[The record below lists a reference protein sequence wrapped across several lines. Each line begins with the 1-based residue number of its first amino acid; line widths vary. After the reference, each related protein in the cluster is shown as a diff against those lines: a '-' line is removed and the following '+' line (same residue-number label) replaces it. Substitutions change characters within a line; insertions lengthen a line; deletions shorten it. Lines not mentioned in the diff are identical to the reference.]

1 MRNILTIIFIMV
13 AMGYMVSIL
22 FDKYTVAV
30 EEQNKK
36 ILEQK

>member
-1 MRNILTIIFIMV
+1 MKNIFIIVMIV
-13 AMGYMVSIL
+13 VSMGYMVSIL

>member
-1 MRNILTIIFIMV
+1 MKNIFIIVMIV
-13 AMGYMVSIL
+13 VSIGYMVSIL

>member
-1 MRNILTIIFIMV
+1 MRNILTIIFIMA